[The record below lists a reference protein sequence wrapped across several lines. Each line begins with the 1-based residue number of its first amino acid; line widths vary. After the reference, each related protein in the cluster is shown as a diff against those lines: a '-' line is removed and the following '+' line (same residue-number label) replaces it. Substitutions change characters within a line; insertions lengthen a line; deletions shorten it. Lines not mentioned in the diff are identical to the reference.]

1 MSTYM
6 RALLDAGLSLTCF
19 DEPAPRPDAP
29 EPEATLSPPCALVS
43 RDEVDETPSRAA

>member
-1 MSTYM
+1 MSTYL

-29 EPEATLSPPCALVS
+29 EPEATLSPRVP
-43 RDEVDETPSRAA
+43 